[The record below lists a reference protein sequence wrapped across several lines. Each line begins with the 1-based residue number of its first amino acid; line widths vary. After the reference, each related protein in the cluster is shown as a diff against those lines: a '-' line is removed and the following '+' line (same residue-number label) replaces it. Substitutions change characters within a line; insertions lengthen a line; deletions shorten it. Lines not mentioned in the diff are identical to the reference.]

1 MNRVKQEIRMIKF
14 IFLLNILI
22 FSLICGQ
29 VVKKPVK
36 PIRNYLNEDWKL
48 FKQSVQIST
57 NDFFKD
63 LEWRR
68 RFEESFD
75 LINRHNLEY
84 ELNPK
89 KVKYKLKMTRYA
101 FMVD

>member
-1 MNRVKQEIRMIKF
+1 MIRF
-14 IFLLNILI
+14 IFLLNILLY
-22 FSLICGQ
+22 SLIFGQ
-29 VVKKPVK
+29 QVQKPVK
-36 PIRNYLNEDWKL
+36 PIRNILNEDWKL
-48 FKQSVQIST
+48 FKQSVKIST
-57 NDFFKD
+57 DDFLKD

-68 RFEESFD
+68 RFEESYD

-101 FMVD
+101 FMVDFK